1 MAEPIEEP
9 DLNMNTEGTGDP
21 FNAPVAG
28 QSLTEEPNQNPME
41 KPPRYTDPK
50 EVYMKLV
57 EKFSQPDIQE
67 RTLEMLSVG
76 IPVEVFINTIV
87 KHAAYTGSITPDVAE
102 LLKPALTVFFI
113 DMAKQAGIDV
123 IIFSNDPTEEQEK
136 ELEKNEMLVETLKS
150 QRPEMV
156 ANDNAM
162 RFREELGMRAKEAS
176 DTVNAREE
184 IGRRSEEMDV
194 ESDGS
199 FIDMGEV

>member
-1 MAEPIEEP
+1 
-9 DLNMNTEGTGDP
+9 
-21 FNAPVAG
+21 
-28 QSLTEEPNQNPME
+28 
-41 KPPRYTDPK
+41 
-50 EVYMKLV
+50 
-57 EKFSQPDIQE
+57 
-67 RTLEMLSVG
+67 
-76 IPVEVFINTIV
+76 
-87 KHAAYTGSITPDVAE
+87 
-102 LLKPALTVFFI
+102 
-113 DMAKQAGIDV
+113 
-123 IIFSNDPTEEQEK
+123 
-136 ELEKNEMLVETLKS
+136 MLVETLKS